1 MENEEEKKKFLLS
14 KDKNTLVEL
23 YLQKCFDTDY
33 EKSQLNKQIEALKRD
48 NNDLSKYA
56 KALTNE
62 YVTLLLETYDTR
74 NCDI

>member
-1 MENEEEKKKFLLS
+1 MENEEEMKKYLLS

-33 EKSQLNKQIEALKRD
+33 EKSQLIKKNEALSKD
-48 NNDLSKYA
+48 NEDLVKYA
-56 KALTNE
+56 RALTNE

-74 NCDI
+74 NNER